1 LVEDASGLLLPPSFK
16 NKMLTHSNFYLSD
29 FVQLQIKSFQ
39 LLLQK
44 GIIEEFSKR
53 NPIRDSFLEI
63 FFYSE
68 LYQLSPPEFTPR
80 EAILKGQSFSSKL
93 YLPVQ
98 LTDKK
103 TKTIFLKW
111 IFLGELPIMTKR
123 GHFIL
128 NGAPQVI
135 VNQLIRSPGIYYQEK
150 TISLFAEE
158 KEEKPFTTFK
168 RYYADFICLRGSLLR
183 IEIDKDKNIWAKFK
197 KGPKLPILV
206 LLYAMGLTQGML
218 FKHIIQPTRLLTSFE
233 LEISDYVHKATSSK
247 KPGWSLRG
255 SVAEAGGGELAKF
268 NLLCPALALR
278 ARENQSYQSEICGHK
293 QTLPWRSRGEKKK
306 SGRLR
311 GKPVGLI
318 TSPQQAWREI
328 ADLFNLQTG
337 YNQIDVAVP
346 SGNNI
351 RSSLPRTRGN
361 YMAGPDKA
369 KLVSFRRCFSTA
381 VQKLVTKSAELWKLL
396 IKPKQYF

>member
-1 LVEDASGLLLPPSFK
+1 LALRARAPGGKKFRLAILTTSRKKSPCNSLSQVSAELLVRDIGLCPK
-16 NKMLTHSNFYLSD
+16 SN
-29 FVQLQIKSFQ
+29 
-39 LLLQK
+39 LLQK
-44 GIIEEFSKR
+44 SLPQNKK
-53 NPIRDSFLEI
+53 PSIRDLI
-63 FFYSE
+63 PKPLKL
-68 LYQLSPPEFTPR
+68 LYPNCPNCPNSPP
-80 EAILKGQSFSSKL
+80 
-93 YLPVQ
+93 
-98 LTDKK
+98 
-103 TKTIFLKW
+103 
-111 IFLGELPIMTKR
+111 
-123 GHFIL
+123 
-128 NGAPQVI
+128 
-135 VNQLIRSPGIYYQEK
+135 
-150 TISLFAEE
+150 
-158 KEEKPFTTFK
+158 
-168 RYYADFICLRGSLLR
+168 
-183 IEIDKDKNIWAKFK
+183 
-197 KGPKLPILV
+197 
-206 LLYAMGLTQGML
+206 
-218 FKHIIQPTRLLTSFE
+218 
-233 LEISDYVHKATSSK
+233 
-247 KPGWSLRG
+247 LRG